1 MLLQWPD
8 CRRPIIDFH
17 FRQGPCRKLTIL
29 NSQAAQAKALDAAD
43 AAQKTSQELVELGV
57 KEAACGEG
65 EGEVWK
71 YLSISG

>member
-1 MLLQWPD
+1 MTRLPD
-8 CRRPIIDFH
+8 PSIDFH

-43 AAQKTSQELVELGV
+43 AAQKTSQEWVFWV

-71 YLSISG
+71 YL